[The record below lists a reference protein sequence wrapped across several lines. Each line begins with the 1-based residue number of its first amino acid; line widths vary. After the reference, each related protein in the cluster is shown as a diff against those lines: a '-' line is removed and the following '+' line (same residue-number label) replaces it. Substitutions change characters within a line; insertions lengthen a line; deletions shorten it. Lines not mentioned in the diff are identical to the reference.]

1 MSNNTAVLCTKGDYY
16 KMRTLWKKLFS
27 KQNKTTPA
35 HTPRRVLSADESAV
49 LSTIAQNAQ
58 SIKYEFRQAGGYE
71 FYIFCIIQPTIKLCA
86 VREITPNT
94 PNGTITYHMEQRTND
109 GDLVAVKDE
118 KASDFAHLVYSKLF
132 DSFVNQRN
140 GINTTADKQR

>member
-1 MSNNTAVLCTKGDYY
+1 MCDNTAALCTKGEYC
-16 KMRTLWKKLFS
+16 KMHTLWKKLFS
-27 KQNKTTPA
+27 KQNKTTPV
-35 HTPRRVLSADESAV
+35 HTPRRALSANESAV

-58 SIKYEFRQAGGYE
+58 SIKYEFRQSGEYK
-71 FYIFCIIQPTIKLCA
+71 FYIFCIMQPTIKLCA

-132 DSFVNQRN
+132 NTFVNQRS